1 MKLVIKGGLVVDPVA
16 GNVSQ
21 KDILVVDGKI
31 AGTGSNLN
39 NSGAK
44 VLDAAGKLVAPG
56 LIDMHVHLREPGFE
70 AKETV
75 YTGTRAAAR
84 GGFTSVACMPNTN
97 PVIDNAALITSLI
110 DIARTGGLV
119 HVYPI
124 GSITRGSRGEE
135 LAEMGDMT
143 GAGAAAFSD
152 DGMPVMNSGLMRKA
166 MQYARMLGVAI
177 ISHSEDKSL
186 SEGGCMHE
194 GYVSTILGLK
204 GIPACAEEVMVAR
217 DILLAEETGCRV
229 HIAHVSTAGSVRLLK
244 EAKARGVRVSAE
256 AAPHHF
262 TLTDEAV
269 MGFDTFTKVNPPLR
283 TGDDVAA
290 VRQGLADGT
299 IDVIATDHAPH
310 TAEEKDVEYERAPFG
325 MVGLETAVGLV
336 WTELVNTGLLTP
348 LQAITCMTLNPAR
361 ILGIPKGTLETGADA
376 DITII
381 DPELAEAVEPAMFAS
396 KGRNTPFAGR
406 MLKGLPWLTM
416 VSGRIVM
423 RGGILAEENQGK

>member
-1 MKLVIKGGLVVDPVA
+1 MKLLIKGGLVVDPVA
-16 GNVSQ
+16 GNVSK

-31 AGTGSNLN
+31 AGSGTDLSQ
-39 NSGAK
+39 SGAK
-44 VLDAAGKLVAPG
+44 VIDAAGRLVAPG
-56 LIDMHVHLREPGFE
+56 LIDMHVHLREPGYE
-70 AKETV
+70 AKETI

-97 PVIDNAALITSLI
+97 PVIDNAALVTSI
-110 DIARTGGLV
+110 INRARSGGLV
-119 HVYPI
+119 HVYPV
-124 GSITRGSRGEE
+124 GAITRGSKGEE
-135 LAEMGDMT
+135 LAEMGDMAE
-143 GAGAAAFSD
+143 AGAAAFSD

-166 MQYARMLGVAI
+166 MQYAGMLGVTI
-177 ISHSEDKSL
+177 ISHSEEKSL
-186 SEGGCMHE
+186 SAGGCMHE
-194 GYVSTILGLK
+194 GYISTILGLK

-217 DILLAEETGCRV
+217 DIILAEETGCRA
-229 HIAHVSTAGSVRLLK
+229 HIAHVSTAGSVRLLR

-336 WTELVNTGLLTP
+336 WTELVNTGVLTP

-381 DPELAEAVEPAMFAS
+381 DPGLAGEVDPAIFAS
-396 KGRNTPFAGR
+396 KGRNTPFTGR
-406 MLKGLPWLTM
+406 MLKGLPWLTI
-416 VSGRIVM
+416 VSGRVVM
-423 RGGILAEENQGK
+423 HEGILEEENQ

>member
-1 MKLVIKGGLVVDPVA
+1 
-16 GNVSQ
+16 
-21 KDILVVDGKI
+21 
-31 AGTGSNLN
+31 
-39 NSGAK
+39 
-44 VLDAAGKLVAPG
+44 
-56 LIDMHVHLREPGFE
+56 
-70 AKETV
+70 
-75 YTGTRAAAR
+75 
-84 GGFTSVACMPNTN
+84 
-97 PVIDNAALITSLI
+97 
-110 DIARTGGLV
+110 
-119 HVYPI
+119 
-124 GSITRGSRGEE
+124 
-135 LAEMGDMT
+135 
-143 GAGAAAFSD
+143 
-152 DGMPVMNSGLMRKA
+152 
-166 MQYARMLGVAI
+166 
-177 ISHSEDKSL
+177 
-186 SEGGCMHE
+186 
-194 GYVSTILGLK
+194 
-204 GIPACAEEVMVAR
+204 MVAR

-290 VRQGLADGT
+290 VKQGLADGT

-325 MVGLETAVGLV
+325 IAGLETAVGLV
-336 WTELVNTGLLTP
+336 WTELVNTGVLTP

-381 DPELAEAVEPAMFAS
+381 DPGLAEAVDPASFAS

-416 VSGRIVM
+416 VSGRVVM
-423 RGGILAEENQGK
+423 RGGILEEDNQQQ